1 MADSGNVRTGRD
13 LRDHLVNFLY
23 FTDKKL
29 ITITAVIIGVN
40 SFKHLNILST
50 LQILVVFPGGSD
62 GKESACYA
70 GDLGSILGL
79 GRFPVEVLQPPPI
92 FLPGEFHGQ
101 RSVVGYSSWGCK
113 KLDMTER
120 PAFTHSSWPHTPQL
134 QDLIEGFTTYIGK
147 SVFQHKKEVFSRRIP
162 GKEKSPRQ
170 TPTTPRGVLT
180 RRGEGLAT

>member
-1 MADSGNVRTGRD
+1 MDWQIQVMLELGGISGIIWSIFCILQT
-13 LRDHLVNFLY
+13 
-23 FTDKKL
+23 KKL

-40 SFKHLNILST
+40 SFKYLNILST

-113 KLDMTER
+113 KLDMTE
-120 PAFTHSSWPHTPQL
+120 
-134 QDLIEGFTTYIGK
+134 
-147 SVFQHKKEVFSRRIP
+147 
-162 GKEKSPRQ
+162 
-170 TPTTPRGVLT
+170 
-180 RRGEGLAT
+180 

>member
-40 SFKHLNILST
+40 SFKHFLNILSI
-50 LQILVVFPGGSD
+50 LQILVVLPGGSD
-62 GKESACYA
+62 GKESACNA
-70 GDLGSILGL
+70 GDLGSTLGL

-101 RSVVGYSSWGCK
+101 RSLVDYS
-113 KLDMTER
+113 
-120 PAFTHSSWPHTPQL
+120 P
-134 QDLIEGFTTYIGK
+134 
-147 SVFQHKKEVFSRRIP
+147 
-162 GKEKSPRQ
+162 
-170 TPTTPRGVLT
+170 
-180 RRGEGLAT
+180 

>member
-29 ITITAVIIGVN
+29 ITITAVIIGVI
-40 SFKHLNILST
+40 SLKHLNILST

-62 GKESACYA
+62 GEESACNA

-101 RSVVGYSSWGCK
+101 RSVVGYNPWSCK

-120 PAFTHSSWPHTPQL
+120 LSLHFTRTIL
-134 QDLIEGFTTYIGK
+134 
-147 SVFQHKKEVFSRRIP
+147 FS
-162 GKEKSPRQ
+162 Q
-170 TPTTPRGVLT
+170 
-180 RRGEGLAT
+180 